1 MRSSDVLADFINLMP
16 RLEEPEVRHVMS
28 LSMFQPTPESIA
40 RAVERCRGENRELW
54 GMVDGGRVLGVVGY
68 YIRGDHVLYIANIS
82 VIEERRGQGIG
93 RAMIAA
99 LRERHALPI
108 ELETDD
114 DAVGFYRKCDFDAAP
129 FEKTYGEDVVRRW
142 KCTLGGVS

>member
-1 MRSSDVLADFINLMP
+1 MVENFINLKP
-16 RLEEPEVRHVMS
+16 RLDEPEVQHVLS
-28 LSMFQPTPESIA
+28 LSMFQPSPESIA

-54 GMVDGGRVLGVVGY
+54 GMVDGGRILGVVGC
-68 YIRGDHVLYIANIS
+68 YIREDNMLYIANIS

-99 LRERHALPI
+99 LREQYGLPI

-114 DAVGFYRKCDFDAAP
+114 DAVDFYRKCAFETTS
-129 FEKTYGEDVVRRW
+129 FEKTYGEDIVRRW
-142 KCTLGGVS
+142 RCTLEGDCR